1 MTDQLADLVPA
12 MMTREKMSTV
22 FERVF
27 GKIKT
32 QFRNDPLSWSV
43 IFGISGFFFIFL
55 VLPLI
60 YVTINA
66 VYFHGRVSLEVFGDV
81 FSDPKF
87 FDPSPSPD
95 EYFIQIFNPEGGGPT
110 VITTSGFDFGII
122 LNTLIIGFATTL
134 LSLFLGILTAFLMAR
149 VDFPG
154 KRIIS
159 GLLLIPLVLPPFVSG
174 IGFRALF
181 GPEIGLI
188 NNKFLIPLFGFEL
201 RLEGL
206 VAIILVQSLHYFT
219 LIYLNVFSA
228 LMNADPSMEESAENL
243 GADRLTVTRKV
254 TIPLAMPG
262 IISGSILVFILAM
275 EDLGTP
281 IIFAGFGDSVAKST
295 VTYYIST
302 NIFASPESSEI
313 VQDSAA
319 LGVILLIS
327 AIIGFV
333 FLRKY
338 VSLREY
344 SMVSKGRAG
353 EFRTFKTGVLSR
365 VVIYL
370 YFMFLLFIST
380 LPHIGIIY
388 KSFTTAGEGK
398 FTLEFYQVIF
408 SSSESSGLAMNL
420 RNTLVYSGVA
430 TVLIVILATLA
441 GYVANRKKFYGQGIF
456 DTLVTIPIAIPGIVL
471 GIGFI
476 RMFGSFPTN
485 WGIFTLNPLA
495 FPPTLLIISY
505 TVRKFPFT
513 VRAVF
518 AGLQQTNVVLEEA
531 AENLGASKPRVLSR
545 VIIPLIAMNIV
556 GGALVSMVYTM
567 SEVSTTLI
575 LITQPNY
582 GNIVYKLADISTG
595 KIGVFAALG
604 VLLMILQSI
613 SLIATNFL
621 LRNRAEALTGI

>member
-1 MTDQLADLVPA
+1 MITSDSEPTSA
-12 MMTREKMSTV
+12 
-22 FERVF
+22 F
-27 GKIKT
+27 GKIFEKMKT
-32 QFRNDPLSWSV
+32 QFRNDPLSWLV
-43 IFGISGFFFIFL
+43 IIGISGFFFIFL
-55 VLPLI
+55 VMPLI
-60 YVTINA
+60 YVMINS
-66 VYFHGRVSLEVFGDV
+66 VYFDGRFSFEVFRDV

-87 FDPSPSPD
+87 FDPRPSQG

-110 VITTSGFDFGII
+110 VISTSGLDFGII
-122 LNTLIIGFATTL
+122 LNTLIIGVATTL
-134 LSLFLGILTAFLMAR
+134 LSLILGIFTAFLMAR

-154 KRIIS
+154 KKIIG

-188 NNKFLIPLFGFEL
+188 NNNFLIPFFGFEL

-254 TIPLAMPG
+254 TLPLAMPG

-281 IIFAGFGDSVAKST
+281 IIFAGFGDTAAKST
-295 VTYYIST
+295 ITYYISI
-302 NIFASPESSEI
+302 NIFAGPESNEI

-319 LGVILLIS
+319 LGVILLI
-327 AIIGFV
+327 AAVVGFV

-353 EFRTFKTGVLSR
+353 EFRMFSTGIVSKLFIYAYF
-365 VVIYL
+365 VV
-370 YFMFLLFIST
+370 LLFIST
-380 LPHIGIIY
+380 LPHIGIVY
-388 KSFTTAGEGK
+388 KSFTTAGSGQ
-398 FTLEFYQVIF
+398 FTLEAYEVIF
-408 SSSESSGLAMNL
+408 SSSESSGLALNL
-420 RNTLVYSGVA
+420 RNTLVYSGIA
-430 TVLIVILATLA
+430 TILIVILATLA
-441 GYVANRKKFYGQGIF
+441 GYVANRKKFYGQGLF

-476 RMFGSFPTN
+476 RMFGGFPTN
-485 WGIFTLNPLA
+485 WGIFTLNPIA

-531 AENLGASKPRVLSR
+531 AENLGASKPRVLTR

-575 LITQPNY
+575 LITQPAY

-604 VLLMILQSI
+604 VLLMVLQSL